1 MKGEVNGDSGS
12 SGTSYIS
19 GASGTTGI
27 SGGSDMC
34 RMSGNKMSSPIYYLF
49 SRLAFQLAGLPASL
63 ALTERGWNVRMPTV
77 RGYRSVVGP
86 HSSKVVTPVRIWLPA
101 PSFRSPLAALCS

>member
-1 MKGEVNGDSGS
+1 MKGEVSGGSGVGGVSGDSGG
-12 SGTSYIS
+12 SG
-19 GASGTTGI
+19 G

-49 SRLAFQLAGLPASL
+49 SRLAVQLAGLPASL
-63 ALTERGWNVRMPTV
+63 ALTERGSSVRMPAV

-101 PSFRSPLAALCS
+101 PSFNSPFAASRSWR